1 MIVVSD
7 TSAITSLIQIDR
19 IALLHQLSGVI
30 LIPPAVERELR
41 LHHSAFPAFIEVTPI
56 HDREAT
62 VRLTLEINLG
72 EAEAIVL
79 AKEVRA
85 DALLID
91 ERKDRVVALREG
103 VPIIGLVGALIA
115 AKQKGLLMS
124 LTAALDDLELKA
136 NFRIGADLRAE
147 ALRAAGE

>member
-19 IALLHQLSGVI
+19 IEVLRELYGAI

-41 LHHSAFPAFIEVTPI
+41 AHHSAIPNFIEVTAI
-56 HDREAT
+56 HDREAAA
-62 VRLTLEINLG
+62 RLLLEINRG

-85 DALLID
+85 NVLLID
-91 ERKDRVVALREG
+91 ERKGRAVALREG
-103 VPIIGLVGALIA
+103 IPIIGLVGALIA
-115 AKQKGLLMS
+115 AKHKGFLPS
-124 LTAALDDLELKA
+124 LATALDELELKA
-136 NFRIGADLRAE
+136 DFRIGAE
-147 ALRAAGE
+147 LRAAALQAAGE